1 MKTVAIF
8 GLLLTATGGLM
19 LATAAIIGPYALL
32 AASLA
37 RLGMTGGILLPVLR
51 SIGQAILFIGRAL
64 LTNPIGLAITG
75 IALAAF
81 LIYQYWEPIR
91 TFVTTLWHDIRTAFS
106 AGIAGIET
114 YLANWSPISLFYR
127 AFSAVLNWFGIELPA
142 RFTGFGAML
151 IDGLLDGL
159 KERFS
164 AVLDKIRQFGA
175 SIAETLQAAMGIH
188 SPSRLFAEYGRYL
201 TEGLAIGIHR
211 GQQAPI
217 LQIRSL
223 ASQIGKAASGIQIGS
238 PSGAGILTD
247 RRPLIFSNPAP
258 ATTGTGETRIDITIN
273 PAPGMDAQA
282 IARAVAQ
289 ELDRRE
295 REKTVRQR
303 SRYTDYQEI
312 WS

>member
-1 MKTVAIF
+1 
-8 GLLLTATGGLM
+8 
-19 LATAAIIGPYALL
+19 
-32 AASLA
+32 
-37 RLGMTGGILLPVLR
+37 MTI
-51 SIGQAILFIGRAL
+51 
-64 LTNPIGLAITG
+64 
-75 IALAAF
+75 
-81 LIYQYWEPIR
+81 
-91 TFVTTLWHDIRTAFS
+91 LWHDIRTAFS
-106 AGIAGIET
+106 AGIASIET

-175 SIAETLQAAMGIH
+175 SIAETFQAAMGIH

-238 PSGAGILTD
+238 PSRADILTD
-247 RRPLIFSNPAP
+247 RRPSIFSNPAP
-258 ATTGTGETRIDITIN
+258 ATTGTVETRIDITIN